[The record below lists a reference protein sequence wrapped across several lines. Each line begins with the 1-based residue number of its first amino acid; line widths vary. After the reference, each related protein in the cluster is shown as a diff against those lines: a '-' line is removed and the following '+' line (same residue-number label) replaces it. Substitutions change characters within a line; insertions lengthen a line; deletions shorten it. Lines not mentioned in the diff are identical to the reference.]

1 MEQVLLEKY
10 PDHPKLVKTLGWIER
25 SVFASYW
32 SYRLSSA
39 HFRQWNWTKQQAAA
53 LGLQ

>member
-1 MEQVLLEKY
+1 V
-10 PDHPKLVKTLGWIER
+10 VKTLGWIER

-32 SYRLSSA
+32 SYRLSA
-39 HFRQWNWTKQQAAA
+39 THFRQWQTNKQQATA